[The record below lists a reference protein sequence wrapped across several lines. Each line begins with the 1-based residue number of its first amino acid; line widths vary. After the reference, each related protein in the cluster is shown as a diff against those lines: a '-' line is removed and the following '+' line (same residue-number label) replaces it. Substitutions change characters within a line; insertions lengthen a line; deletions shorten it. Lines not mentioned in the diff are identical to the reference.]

1 MMTTDARFTDEFK
14 HRLKWLI
21 VFRALFAIILLGSTI
36 FFAKIRNLYYDADA
50 LILLYIISISTLVLS
65 AVYAGALPYVKR
77 KRLFSYLQ
85 ICVDTITVTLIV
97 YITGCFYSAF
107 NFLYLIVIIS
117 ACFFLF
123 RRGGM
128 LIAGLCSIQYGTLIV
143 LEYHG
148 LITSDLDFI
157 VTDTSYSG
165 SYVLFKTT
173 IMMMAC
179 FAVAFL
185 TSLLVEEERKAR
197 GELLVMRKYVK
208 RVERM
213 AAVGEMAAGL
223 AHEIRNPLAALTGAI
238 EMLEPEVDT
247 DDNQDNT
254 RLRKIIQ
261 RETKRLNSLVNN
273 FLLFAKPHKGNIKK
287 IPLDKILE
295 ETLNLF
301 EAGLKNKNNIQCV
314 TNIVE
319 DLWVDMDP
327 EYLRQILWNLL
338 LNAADAINETTDQS
352 GTISV
357 NLYPVKSRMVRL
369 EIIDN
374 GCGMPADLVDVIFD
388 PFFTTKSKGT
398 GLGLS
403 VVHRLVESYG
413 GRIDFESEP
422 GKGTKFVLE
431 LSRSGTGDR

>member
-1 MMTTDARFTDEFK
+1 MSIDGRFTDESRR
-14 HRLKWLI
+14 RLKWLI
-21 VFRALFAIILLGSTI
+21 FFRALFAIILLGSTV
-36 FFAKIRNLYYDADA
+36 FFTNVKNLYYDADS
-50 LILLYIISISTLVLS
+50 LILLYIISLSTLVLS
-65 AVYAGALPYVKR
+65 AGYALILPYLKR
-77 KRLFSYLQ
+77 KILFSYLQ
-85 ICVDTITVTLIV
+85 ICIDTIAVTLIV

-107 NFLYLIVIIS
+107 TFLYLIVIIS

-128 LIAGLCSIQYGTLIV
+128 FIAALCSIQYGVMIV
-143 LEYHG
+143 LEYYG
-148 LITSDLDFI
+148 LISSDIDFI
-157 VTDTSYSG
+157 VTNTSYSG
-165 SYVLFKTT
+165 PYVLYKTT
-173 IMMMAC
+173 IMMIAC

-197 GELLVMRKYVK
+197 GELQVMRKYVK

-238 EMLEPEVDT
+238 EMLEPEIAT
-247 DDNQDNT
+247 DNPDNAK
-254 RLRKIIQ
+254 LMKIIQ
-261 RETKRLNSLVNN
+261 REAKRLNSLVNN

-295 ETLNLF
+295 ETLGLF
-301 EAGLKNKNNIQCV
+301 ETGLKSNGQVRCVSNIA
-314 TNIVE
+314 E
-319 DLWVDMDP
+319 DIWVDMDP

-338 LNAADAINETTDQS
+338 LNAADAINETPDQT
-352 GTISV
+352 GTITVS
-357 NLYPVKSRMVRL
+357 LYPAKNRMVRL
-369 EIIDN
+369 EIMDD
-374 GCGMPADLVDVIFD
+374 GCGMSSDLVDVIFD

-403 VVHRLVESYG
+403 VVHRLVESYE

-422 GKGTKFVLE
+422 GKGTKFVLYLNRAGAE
-431 LSRSGTGDR
+431 G